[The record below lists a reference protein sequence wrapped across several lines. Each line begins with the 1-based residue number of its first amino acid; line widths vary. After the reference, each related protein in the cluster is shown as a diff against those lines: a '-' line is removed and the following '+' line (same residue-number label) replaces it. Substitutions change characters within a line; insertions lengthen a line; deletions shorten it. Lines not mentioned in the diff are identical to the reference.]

1 MISKK
6 NQIFLPLYQREVG
19 KKGRKKNET
28 KRKRL
33 RERQARKILFPP
45 IFKKKGNFEVSA
57 NNVIT
62 KSVYIRHLLLHIIE
76 SHHAFHIASST
87 LLKLPHH

>member
-45 IFKKKGNFEVSA
+45 ICKKKGNFEVSA

-62 KSVYIRHLLLHIIE
+62 KSVYISHILFHIIE
-76 SHHAFHIASST
+76 SIMPFILPAASC
-87 LLKLPHH
+87 